1 MISLIASTRTT
12 PRRHAFVLPTTA
24 SVYLSASIAS
34 AALVGVAVSGAG
46 FAATGASTAVWAILV
61 GAAAIYALSSA
72 SLVFAPV
79 PVRHWQVPPG
89 WVAGRQYKAA
99 ALWGVLLGPGVF
111 TYMPYPG
118 FWLMLVWL
126 GLQGSITLGLIVGG
140 SFGMARASPL
150 ILRAMFGAGTPS
162 NPLLAMSYRGLWH
175 YAEAATLAALVAAM
189 LTPRLTGA

>member
-1 MISLIASTRTT
+1 
-12 PRRHAFVLPTTA
+12 
-24 SVYLSASIAS
+24 
-34 AALVGVAVSGAG
+34 
-46 FAATGASTAVWAILV
+46 
-61 GAAAIYALSSA
+61 
-72 SLVFAPV
+72 
-79 PVRHWQVPPG
+79 
-89 WVAGRQYKAA
+89 
-99 ALWGVLLGPGVF
+99 
-111 TYMPYPG
+111 MPYPG